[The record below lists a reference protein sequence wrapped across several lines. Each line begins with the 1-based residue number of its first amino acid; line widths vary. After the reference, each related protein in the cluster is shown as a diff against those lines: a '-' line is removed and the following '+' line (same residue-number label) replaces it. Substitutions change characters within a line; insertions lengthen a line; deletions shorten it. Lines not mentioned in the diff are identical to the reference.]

1 MDFIWLN
8 GRVKLHRIRYKLHIA
23 RRWKKNLNQSSSE
36 TQYRCKYDQTRGD
49 VVETVDGH
57 EHCDILF
64 CFNKSYTKYIASS
77 HNLGRTSCV
86 YSCNMFNNFQLVSN
100 ETESMP
106 VISYCKITNV

>member
-23 RRWKKNLNQSSSE
+23 RWWKKNLNQSSSE

-49 VVETVDGH
+49 VVQTVDGH

-77 HNLGRTSCV
+77 HNLVEHHSCI
-86 YSCNMFNNFQLVSN
+86 CAICLIIFNLFQMKQNPCLSFL
-100 ETESMP
+100 
-106 VISYCKITNV
+106 IAK